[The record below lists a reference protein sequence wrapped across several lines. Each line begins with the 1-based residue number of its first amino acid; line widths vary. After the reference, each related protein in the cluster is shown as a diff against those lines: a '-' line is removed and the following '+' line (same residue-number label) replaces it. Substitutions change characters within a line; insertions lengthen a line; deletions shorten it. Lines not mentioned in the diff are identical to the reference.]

1 MDVIFLEGVVEMFS
15 NLVDFMVFSE
25 LFDMEEEL
33 DINDVMVDMNDVE
46 YYLDGSIVLIFVNM
60 MFEDKI

>member
-1 MDVIFLEGVVEMFS
+1 MDVIFLEGVVEMLS

-25 LFDMEEEL
+25 LFDMEEEF

-46 YYLDGSIVLIFVNM
+46 YYLDGSIVLILVNM

>member
-1 MDVIFLEGVVEMFS
+1 MFS

-25 LFDMEEEL
+25 LFDMEEEF

-46 YYLDGSIVLIFVNM
+46 YYLDGNIVLIFVNM